1 MSAHPA
7 AEVTQV
13 ATTLEQ
19 QLDALIAE
27 HGLSSITLTRIVVGD
42 RRIWSINA
50 QGGGQIGAD
59 TDDCPRPATAREG
72 LAAAIASL
80 NAKRAAPVL
89 VPELAVAA

>member
-1 MSAHPA
+1 M
-7 AEVTQV
+7 

-27 HGLSSITLTRIVVGD
+27 YGLSSITLTRIVVGD
-42 RRIWSINA
+42 RRIWSITA

-59 TDDCPRPATAREG
+59 IDDGPRPETAADG
-72 LAAAIASL
+72 LTAAIASL